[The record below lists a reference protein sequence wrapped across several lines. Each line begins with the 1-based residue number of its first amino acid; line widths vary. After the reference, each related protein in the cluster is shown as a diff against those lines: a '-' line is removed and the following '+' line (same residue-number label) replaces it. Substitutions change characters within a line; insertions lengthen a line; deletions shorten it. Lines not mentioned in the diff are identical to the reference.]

1 VLNGCNGS
9 LPNRVKQEDRN
20 VTSPVPHNEDKRLAF
35 LRNLR
40 LEISSD
46 FNEIQGLC
54 DVAAQI
60 AGVPIAL
67 VTLVDKA
74 QQNFLAS
81 VGVGDLKATD
91 REIAFCAHAIM
102 GSDQFEVVDAR
113 LDARFVDNPLVVGEP
128 GVQSYLGTVLEPEPE
143 MRLGTLCVVDT
154 QPRQHSATVKASL
167 AKLGQAVSALL
178 ISHRQKL
185 NLLDF
190 ADQVTQNNIEMAAV
204 TESLQNSMD
213 RILAAESAKSAFL
226 ATVTHELRTPLTSI
240 KGALNLLSNNGVVFD
255 TQKSKRL
262 IAIAGKNSDN
272 LLSLVEDMLQL
283 QKADFDEPWVRFA
296 PVDLAALVRASA
308 ATHQPFATEKGLA
321 LTLSGI
327 DEPCFVNGDK
337 KLLERVIANIL
348 SNAFKYTQA
357 GGTVAMALHCLADGP
372 QITVT
377 DDGTGIPEGAEEKVF
392 GMFSQVDSS
401 DTRSHSGAG
410 LGMYISHKILH
421 AHHATISYS
430 SKLGV
435 GTVFTVNFPK
445 FAVEERLCG

>member
-1 VLNGCNGS
+1 
-9 LPNRVKQEDRN
+9 
-20 VTSPVPHNEDKRLAF
+20 
-35 LRNLR
+35 
-40 LEISSD
+40 
-46 FNEIQGLC
+46 
-54 DVAAQI
+54 
-60 AGVPIAL
+60 
-67 VTLVDKA
+67 
-74 QQNFLAS
+74 
-81 VGVGDLKATD
+81 
-91 REIAFCAHAIM
+91 
-102 GSDQFEVVDAR
+102 
-113 LDARFVDNPLVVGEP
+113 
-128 GVQSYLGTVLEPEPE
+128 
-143 MRLGTLCVVDT
+143 
-154 QPRQHSATVKASL
+154 
-167 AKLGQAVSALL
+167 
-178 ISHRQKL
+178 
-185 NLLDF
+185 
-190 ADQVTQNNIEMAAV
+190 
-204 TESLQNSMD
+204 MD